1 MENFENIHGKKL
13 FYPILIE
20 KKQYYLKLFFL
31 KFFFRILKNYN
42 LILLRLMF
50 IPNQSKKPRTP
61 LSGGMKNENKKKT
74 EFKKSLIRK
83 TKYRQKKVWINVKS
97 RWKKDQ
103 FFKQLLM
110 GLFSPI
116 FFPKLK
122 SNRRK
127 GPSVFTDMNSK
138 KFFYQDK
145 ETLYYPKRSQ
155 TFFGKYIPSNF
166 KKSIMLKKKQLPLV
180 KNDISE
186 IGRKIKASK
195 GLLNFSVIL
204 KILNNLIFK
213 YGLKGFTPKTLE
225 ILVYRSNEF
234 FKCLLFNLGQI
245 SLDRQK
251 KKKKI
256 FQRMG
261 YTKRSRKKKIARQ
274 VYWRK
279 KLNLKMKLKI
289 PFFLS
294 RGKKRRKI

>member
-251 KKKKI
+251 KKKDFSTNGVYETFK
-256 FQRMG
+256 
-261 YTKRSRKKKIARQ
+261 KKKIARQ